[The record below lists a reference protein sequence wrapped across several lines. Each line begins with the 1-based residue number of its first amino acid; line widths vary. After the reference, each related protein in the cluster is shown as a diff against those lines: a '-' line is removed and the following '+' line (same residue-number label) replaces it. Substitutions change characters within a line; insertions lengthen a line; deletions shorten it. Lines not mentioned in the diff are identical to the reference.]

1 VCREFVVVNNVEVV
15 MNDPLAFTIAE
26 ACNRASVGRTSLYA
40 AIASGDLVARKRG
53 RRTLIL
59 AEDLWKWLNATPAK
73 VPAASGLH
81 QTRQRYSGRET
92 A

>member
-1 VCREFVVVNNVEVV
+1 
-15 MNDPLAFTIAE
+15 MTDPLAFTITE
-26 ACNRASVGRTSLYA
+26 ACNRASVGRTSLYS

-73 VPAASGLH
+73 VPAHAPELRPPSN
-81 QTRQRYSGRET
+81 
-92 A
+92 AA